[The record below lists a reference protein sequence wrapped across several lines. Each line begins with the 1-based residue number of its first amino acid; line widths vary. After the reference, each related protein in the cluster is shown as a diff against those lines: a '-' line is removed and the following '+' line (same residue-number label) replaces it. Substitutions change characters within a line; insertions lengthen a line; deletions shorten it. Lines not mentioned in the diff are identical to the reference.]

1 MSMLRQWLSR
11 TAFDA
16 GLCGKLFRHARITTY
31 VSPAER
37 ENSKRSGNAYPGT
50 EPSRKIWL
58 RRSMRTE
65 TKYYLVFGVVGIA
78 IASMVRT
85 LSEARGKVQHKP
97 TEE

>member
-1 MSMLRQWLSR
+1 MLRQWLSR

-16 GLCGKLFRHARITTY
+16 GLSGKFFPRERITTY
-31 VSPAER
+31 ASPAER
-37 ENSKRSGNAYPGT
+37 ANSKRSGSVYPGT

-58 RRSMRTE
+58 RQSMRTE

-78 IASMVRT
+78 IVSMVRT

>member
-1 MSMLRQWLSR
+1 MSMLRRWLSR

-16 GLCGKLFRHARITTY
+16 GLFGKLFPRERITTY
-31 VSPAER
+31 AFRAER
-37 ENSKRSGNAYPGT
+37 ANSKKSGSVYPGT
-50 EPSRKIWL
+50 ERSQKIWL
-58 RRSMRTE
+58 RRSMRME

>member
-1 MSMLRQWLSR
+1 MKWLSR
-11 TAFDA
+11 TAFGA
-16 GLCGKLFRHARITTY
+16 ELCGRFSPRGRTTTY

-37 ENSKRSGNAYPGT
+37 ANSKRSGSAYPGT
-50 EPSRKIWL
+50 EPSRRIWS

-78 IASMVRT
+78 IVSMVRT
-85 LSEARGKVQHKP
+85 LSEARGKVQNKP

>member
-1 MSMLRQWLSR
+1 MKWLSKI
-11 TAFDA
+11 AF
-16 GLCGKLFRHARITTY
+16 GVESSGKFFQRGRITTY

-37 ENSKRSGNAYPGT
+37 ENSKKSVSAYPGT
-50 EPSRKIWL
+50 EPSRKIWS

-78 IASMVRT
+78 IVSMVRT
-85 LSEARGKVQHKP
+85 LSEARDRVQHKP

>member
-1 MSMLRQWLSR
+1 MKWLSR

-31 VSPAER
+31 ASPAER
-37 ENSKRSGNAYPGT
+37 ENSKRSGSVYPGT
-50 EPSRKIWL
+50 ERSRRIWL